1 MLILAGVYKQQHIYD
16 LPSLGKAF
24 TVVLPSDVFKRIH
37 HHYNGQTN
45 IIHTIPIPLPS
56 STIIHMVCLGE
67 QTPFK
72 TQFESKSDRA
82 QQDSISQR
90 QHSTS
95 SQASKLSMHSLDQN
109 YNFYFDHGGIHG
121 SAGGGRQGHGRGAVS
136 LSGMPMPMME
146 MVTVTVTEMVMELQ
160 VVVVRG
166 MEERFHFL
174 GCQCQARQIHIRMHP
189 VVTN

>member
-1 MLILAGVYKQQHIYD
+1 MTYHPLEKRLPWYYLAMYSSESIIIATDKPISSILSRSH
-16 LPSLGKAF
+16 SLRQRLFIWSASENKLRSKLNLKAKA
-24 TVVLPSDVFKRIH
+24 TVSK
-37 HHYNGQTN
+37 
-45 IIHTIPIPLPS
+45 
-56 STIIHMVCLGE
+56 
-67 QTPFK
+67 TPFH
-72 TQFESKSDRA
+72 R
-82 QQDSISQR
+82 R

-189 VVTN
+189 VVTNWECRHRW